1 MRKFLRK
8 YAENI
13 IGIWEARVDTQE
25 ADAKGDLVS
34 GQESII
40 RKTKEQIEE
49 IKDKFA
55 LDRKQIELHRKKT
68 EKPILSKNREEICVH
83 A

>member
-40 RKTKEQIEE
+40 RKQKS
-49 IKDKFA
+49 
-55 LDRKQIELHRKKT
+55 R
-68 EKPILSKNREEICVH
+68 
-83 A
+83 